1 MKYQE
6 LKKAI
11 NKPYFT
17 NLDILLKKLNIYN
30 YQLSTWKKK
39 NYIGRL
45 KSGIYFF
52 VDEKEKITPLEISFL
67 IYQPSYLSMESMLGY
82 YGLIPEIVYGQTA
95 VTTKITRRFSND
107 FGNFTY
113 RHINPKLFF
122 GYIPVETPFGKYL
135 IAEPEKALLDYF
147 YFNLGKINDQ
157 KDINELRI
165 NGEELCR
172 VMDRKKID
180 AYLGEFNIEKLSNI
194 INILFKSC

>member
-6 LKKAI
+6 LKKSI
-11 NKPYFT
+11 DKPYFT
-17 NLDILLKKLNIYN
+17 NLDILLKGLNIYA

-52 VDEKEKITPLEISFL
+52 VDEKEKITPQEVSFL
-67 IYQPSYLSMESMLGY
+67 IYQPSYLSMESMLGC

-95 VTTKITRRFSND
+95 ITTKATRKFSND

-122 GYIPVETPFGKYL
+122 GYTPVETPFGKYL

-147 YFNLGKINDQ
+147 YFNLGRINDQ
-157 KDINELRI
+157 KDIDELRI

-172 VMDRKKID
+172 IMDRKKID
-180 AYLGEFNIEKLSNI
+180 AYLKEFNIEKLSST